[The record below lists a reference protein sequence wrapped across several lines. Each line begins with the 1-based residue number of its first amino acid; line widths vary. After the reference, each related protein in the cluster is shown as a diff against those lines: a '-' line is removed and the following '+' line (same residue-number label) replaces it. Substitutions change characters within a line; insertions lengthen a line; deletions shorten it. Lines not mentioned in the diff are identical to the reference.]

1 MCASADKQ
9 FDMGAENRPE
19 IVVEGGIPAQRKTTL
34 KWDANGELTAIDM
47 VRVLD
52 RLTHPDL
59 SRCDLDRT

>member
-1 MCASADKQ
+1 MRASANKPCG
-9 FDMGAENRPE
+9 MGAENRPD
-19 IVVEGGIPAQRKTTL
+19 IVKGGIPAQRKTTL
-34 KWDANGELTAIDM
+34 KWDANGELSAIDM